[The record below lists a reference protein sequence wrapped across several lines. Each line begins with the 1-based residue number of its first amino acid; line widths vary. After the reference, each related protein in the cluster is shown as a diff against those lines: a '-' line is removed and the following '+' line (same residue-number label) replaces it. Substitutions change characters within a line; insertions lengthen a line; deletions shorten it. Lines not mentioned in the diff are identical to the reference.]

1 MMESAPLYDLVFSVE
16 KYQDA
21 YRAYI
26 DLLSR
31 YWFNPQ
37 NLSPM
42 IQKYHNMIA
51 PYVTQST
58 GDKAFYG
65 EQSMFPL
72 DAFQNSADELKNFVT
87 QRSAYIQSALEQ
99 E

>member
-1 MMESAPLYDLVFSVE
+1 MTWFSRW
-16 KYQDA
+16 KSTQDA

-65 EQSMFPL
+65 EQSMFPP
-72 DAFQNSADELKNFVT
+72 DAFQNSAQDLKNFVT
-87 QRSAYIQSALEQ
+87 QRSAYIQSALVQGEP
-99 E
+99 